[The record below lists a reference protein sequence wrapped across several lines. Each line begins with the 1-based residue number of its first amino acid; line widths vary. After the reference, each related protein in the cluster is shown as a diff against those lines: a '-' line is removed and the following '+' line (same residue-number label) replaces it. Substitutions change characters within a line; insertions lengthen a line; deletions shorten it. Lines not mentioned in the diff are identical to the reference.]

1 MRIVVANGSNEARK
15 SRTFGRAF
23 RDGAR
28 EVCLSLALSGL
39 FFAFMLAW
47 LIWAAP

>member
-1 MRIVVANGSNEARK
+1 MRIVVANGSNESRK
-15 SRTFGRAF
+15 FRMFSRAF

-39 FFAFMLAW
+39 FFAFMFAW